1 MLTVVMIVFCE
12 LAPKIFA
19 ATHAERVALGSA
31 YIYRVLL
38 WSPARCCG

>member
-1 MLTVVMIVFCE
+1 MIVFCE

-19 ATHAERVALGSA
+19 AVHAESVALGSA

-38 WSPARCCG
+38 WITGRSAG